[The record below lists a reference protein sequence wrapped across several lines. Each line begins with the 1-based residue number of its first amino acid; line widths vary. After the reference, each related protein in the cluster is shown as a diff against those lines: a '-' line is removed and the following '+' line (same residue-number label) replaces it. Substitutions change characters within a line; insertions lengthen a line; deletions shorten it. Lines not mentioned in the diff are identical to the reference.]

1 MTLVKCKECGDQ
13 VSTKA
18 KFCPSCGA
26 KRTKR
31 KSILLWILAGLF
43 GYVFYMAS
51 QGTLPKNT
59 TTKTALTSE
68 QKAKIKAEGVKRAQK
83 SFETETIYNSKKA
96 IKALLKDQN
105 SAQFKNVFY
114 NETKK
119 GGPVACG
126 QVNSKNSLGAY
137 TGYQRFIS
145 NGKTTLLEEKE
156 NNLADKWVALC
167 LAIKP

>member
-18 KFCPSCGA
+18 KSCPSCGT
-26 KRTKR
+26 KTKR
-31 KSILLWILAGLF
+31 KSFLIWVLAGVV

-51 QGTLPKNT
+51 QGTLPQKSP
-59 TTKTALTSE
+59 TKTVLTSE
-68 QKAKIKAEGVKRAQK
+68 QKDKVKTEAFKRAQE
-83 SFETETIYNSKKA
+83 SFENETIYSSKKA
-96 IKALLKDQN
+96 VKALLKDQN
-105 SAQFKNVFY
+105 SAQFKNVFF

-119 GGPVACG
+119 GGAVACG

-145 NGKTTLLEEKE
+145 NGKTTFIEEKE
-156 NNLADKWVALC
+156 NNLADKWVVLC
-167 LAIKP
+167 LANKP